1 MQDEYVV
8 AFTNAVIETR
18 NETGIEMPDYV
29 EQYIILLLASR
40 VRDQEFLPTTTFAE
54 TFFELQSKQQ
64 AKELGDHCLF
74 ITGMFPDYGISIDY
88 YSLIGASS
96 YDQASQI
103 YNPELFGKLSRN
115 FEYVRDF
122 INRVKLKTR

>member
-8 AFTNAVIETR
+8 AFSNAVIETKKD
-18 NETGIEMPDYV
+18 TGIEMPDYI

-40 VRDQEFLPTTTFAE
+40 VRDQEFLPATTFAE
-54 TFFELQSKQQ
+54 TFFDLQSKQQ

-88 YSLIGASS
+88 YSLIGKSS

-103 YNPELFGKLSRN
+103 YNPELFGKLSTH

-122 INRVKLKTR
+122 INRVKDKTR